1 MDFRVLLVQSI
12 ALLYWESTLPNLGF
26 NSKQLIQDI
35 IKGLPSPDSI
45 AGTDDDRENLAALRG
60 ICLNMATVEEAMDKE
75 FLENKVKLYI
85 KKDPELRQDV
95 IDALRLDN
103 MSEEGIILR
112 IKALQREL
120 DTWLY
125 QKSIKE
131 EIKKIAA
138 KTIFAGA
145 PNFEVSKMAKDIIA
159 TMERFVNSTTN
170 DEEDPVLNG
179 KGEVDNIDEMVKHFT
194 NVQEDLSPDSV
205 LKTGWQG
212 LNRMFGEV
220 GGLRRGN
227 MYVVGALPSKGK
239 SLVSSCV
246 TLQVGMYNTPY
257 MFDQTKKPAIVH
269 ISTENDIPLNLKIWF
284 RYLWENET
292 GEPCN
297 IQDMD
302 PEAMAVWFK
311 NTVQRNGYQYFF
323 YHIDPTNTT
332 YHDILNRL
340 LSIESKGY
348 EIHLCTIDYLAMIN
362 GDGLGDENR
371 AFWVRQLF
379 KVLRNH
385 CNPRRITLLTPHQ
398 VATDAAALL
407 RQGSTDFVKQ
417 IAGKRYWADSRSI
430 DMEVDCEIVLNVE
443 LDGNNQPWMAFGRGK
458 DRTSQTTPEK
468 DKFFFLPFNQVGGL
482 RIDINGNDTS
492 KRNIRNNDSL
502 SLDGSGWGEQ
512 QEEY

>member
-60 ICLNMATVEEAMDKE
+60 ICLNMATVDEAMDKE
-75 FLENKVKLYI
+75 FLENKIKLYI

-95 IDALRLDN
+95 TDALRLDDQT
-103 MSEEGIILR
+103 EEGVILR

-145 PNFEVSKMAKDIIA
+145 PNFEVSKMAKEIIA
-159 TMERFVNSTTN
+159 TMERFVNSATN

-179 KGEVDNIDEMVKHFT
+179 KGEVDNIEEMTKHFT

-205 LKTGWQG
+205 LKTGWQAF
-212 LNRMFGEV
+212 NRMMGEV
-220 GGLRRGN
+220 QGLRRGN
-227 MYVVGALPSKGK
+227 MYVIGAMPSKGK
-239 SLVSSCV
+239 SLVSSCI
-246 TLQVGMYNTPY
+246 TLQVGMYNTPF
-257 MFDQTKKPAIVH
+257 MFDQTKKPCIVH

-292 GEPCN
+292 GMPCN
-297 IQDMD
+297 IQEQD
-302 PEAMAVWFK
+302 PEAMAKWFK
-311 NTVQRNGYQYFF
+311 DTISRNGYQYLFF
-323 YHIDPTNTT
+323 HIDPTNTT

-340 LSIESKGY
+340 LSIEAKGY

-398 VATDAAALL
+398 VATDAAALI

-443 LDGNNQPWMAFGRGK
+443 VDANNQAWMAFGRGK
-458 DRTSQTTPEK
+458 DRTSQNTPEK
-468 DKFFFLPFNQVGGL
+468 DKFFFLPFSPIGGL
-482 RIDINGNDTS
+482 RMDLNANDTS
-492 KRNIRNNDSL
+492 KRNIRDNGSL
-502 SLDGSGWGEQ
+502 SLEGSGWGET